1 MATLTPLSQ
10 NITDP
15 HRDGLHIVLSKI
27 IISGAAD
34 TITLPEGLQS
44 TAHVRILPIDTG
56 DTAPSVTSIT
66 QNPHPEGVSVSLAA
80 GGTAGAQML
89 LITLHAGNQAGL

>member
-10 NITDP
+10 NILDP
-15 HRDGLHIVLSKI
+15 HRDGLHVVLSKI
-27 IISGAAD
+27 IVSGSSD
-34 TITLPEGLQS
+34 TITVPEGLQS
-44 TAHVRILPIDTG
+44 TAHVRVLPIDTG

-66 QNPHPEGVSVSLAA
+66 QNDHPQGVTVTLAA

-89 LITLHAGNQAGL
+89 LVTLHAGNAAGL